1 MSGSFSSRRMT
12 GNGSGASQGLRSE
25 KGAHDDNLCSSID
38 LVSDS
43 VSKRVLQLVKS
54 GGANFKLCAQRFNG
68 RGGTPPEPAKCEIN
82 QTRI

>member
-1 MSGSFSSRRMT
+1 MSGSFSSRRMI

-38 LVSDS
+38 LVSDF
-43 VSKRVLQLVKS
+43 VSKRVLQLVKLAR
-54 GGANFKLCAQRFNG
+54 GGLMDAGGPVCRD
-68 RGGTPPEPAKCEIN
+68 GGTPPEPAKCEIN